1 MRRAV
6 ALLGAVTATSA
17 ARFIEATPGL
27 TGEVEYVPGEFLVTM
42 KKTALAEAHH
52 AVATRFQGRK
62 LAIGASFKAVHLS
75 ASEEQLKEL
84 LAHPDVEAVER
95 NQIARAAWSV
105 NATKKKALTCKTV
118 QEGASWGQTR
128 VTRESAETTGSEPG
142 FRHDP
147 VWGTGS
153 TVYVLDT
160 GVRVTHSE
168 FEGRARWGAKFTPP
182 GDSDTDRNGH
192 GTHCAGT
199 IGGKTYGIAKACE
212 IVAVKVLSD
221 QGSGS
226 FAGIIDGIEWAAKDA
241 QKKGIANLSLG
252 GGYSLALNRAVDAA
266 VKEEGLI
273 MVNAAGNDNRDSCN
287 YSPASADEGVCVGA
301 TQQVNRRGV
310 QRDQRS
316 SFSNYGKCNDIFAPG
331 SGIIAAWTGT
341 DNAFNTISGTSMA
354 APHVAG
360 VLAVLREMNPSASA
374 DDLKKLMLEEAEE
387 GVVSDSKDSP
397 NKFLNLKC
405 EY

>member
-17 ARFIEATPGL
+17 ARFIEASPGL

-42 KKTALAEAHH
+42 KKTALAEAHD
-52 AVATRFQGRK
+52 AVATRFQGKK

-75 ASEEQLKEL
+75 ASEEGLKEL

-105 NATKKKALTCKTV
+105 NATKKKALKCKTV
-118 QEGASWGQTR
+118 QAAASWGQAR
-128 VTRESAETTGSEPG
+128 VTRESADDTDG
-142 FRHDP
+142 FPHDP
-147 VWGTGS
+147 AWGKNVP
-153 TVYVLDT
+153 VYVLDT
-160 GVRVTHSE
+160 GVRTTHSE

-226 FAGIIDGIEWAAKDA
+226 FAGIIEGIEWAAKDA

-252 GGYSLALNRAVDAA
+252 GGYSLAINRAVDAA
-266 VKEEGLI
+266 VGEGLI

-287 YSPASADEGVCVGA
+287 YSPASAEEGVCVGA

-316 SFSNYGKCNDIFAPG
+316 SFSNWGKCNDIFAPG
-331 SGIIAAWTGT
+331 SGIIAAWTGA
-341 DNAFNTISGTSMA
+341 DDAFNTISGTSMA

-360 VLAVLREMNPSASA
+360 MLAVLREMNPSASPE
-374 DDLKKLMLEEAEE
+374 DLKKLMIEEAEE

-405 EY
+405 EK